1 MTPSPRVPS
10 GRALRLL
17 ALLALLTCA
26 YFAGVLTERW
36 RFDARRQVVIDK
48 YERARQELHRQQME
62 AEKAQR

>member
-1 MTPSPRVPS
+1 
-10 GRALRLL
+10 
-17 ALLALLTCA
+17 LALLTCA